1 MTNWASDDLA
11 QIAAAPHQEFAGLA
25 EGIIRAWN
33 PATFESVID
42 VGGADLP
49 NLPVAS
55 GVEALTYVSGDVVI
69 LSKWRPH
76 SKRGIATYR
85 IGMGGRVITPGSG
98 AAAKAV
104 AFMTS
109 ALAKNLSAEVFAER
123 IHDDTVDTSEGTG
136 SSTYTDLA
144 TAGPTVAGVEIAT
157 GKALVLISGRIRSE
171 QSGSGN
177 SESFMSF
184 AVSGASTLA
193 ADDSRAASTWVR
205 LSVHPTESHIVDI
218 AMRGTA
224 QVWLTGLNN
233 GVHTFTAKY
242 RTTGAASNF
251 GVRAMTV
258 ITF

>member
-1 MTNWASDDLA
+1 MTVPFGSDDLA
-11 QIAAAPHQEFAGLA
+11 AVIVSPDREWSG
-25 EGIIRAWN
+25 RALGVVKSWN
-33 PATFESVID
+33 PDTFENVISIRGTD
-42 VGGADLP
+42 IPDLP
-49 NLPVAS
+49 LQQPLLGLTLTPGAVVMLDVWKPRSGKGSAVYGISGQWLPVGA
-55 GVEALTYVSGDVVI
+55 
-69 LSKWRPH
+69 
-76 SKRGIATYR
+76 
-85 IGMGGRVITPGSG
+85 GS
-98 AAAKAV
+98 AAKAV

-109 ALAKNLSAEVFAER
+109 ALAKNLSAEVFTER
-123 IHDDTVDTSEGTG
+123 IHEASVDTSEGTG
-136 SSTYTDLA
+136 SATYTDLA
-144 TAGPTVAGVEIAT
+144 TTGPTVAGVEIVT
-157 GKALVLISGRIRSE
+157 GKALVLISGRIRAE
-171 QSGSGN
+171 QSASGN

-193 ADDSRAASTWVR
+193 AADSRAASTWIR
-205 LSVHPTESHIVDI
+205 LSVHPTESHIVDV